1 MPLKNLTQ
9 ENSMQTSSANSEH
22 KHSKIE
28 RFFALNERIISYSIT
43 QSSQLKRLRHRLWQ
57 SVN

>member
-22 KHSKIE
+22 KHSEIKS
-28 RFFALNERIISYSIT
+28 FCTLNE
-43 QSSQLKRLRHRLWQ
+43 
-57 SVN
+57 